1 MSGKRESNASN
12 RAKKKPKSIKD
23 ALLAS
28 SEQIH
33 KSLQAQHKG
42 KRLLLT
48 AMSIYHS
55 KSKIPE
61 GEENFIF
68 LYRVAEINPGGST
81 SKRVTQTSGA
91 ILLSMIPI
99 CLLRTIG
106 LPSSRKTTNPT
117 TRFVDQSTGE

>member
-61 GEENFIF
+61 GEENFNF
-68 LYRVAEINPGGST
+68 LYRVAEINPGGLTCTLKYEGKYFEEGGTDFRSYP
-81 SKRVTQTSGA
+81 A
-91 ILLSMIPI
+91 IDDSDLFIE
-99 CLLRTIG
+99 
-106 LPSSRKTTNPT
+106 N
-117 TRFVDQSTGE
+117 